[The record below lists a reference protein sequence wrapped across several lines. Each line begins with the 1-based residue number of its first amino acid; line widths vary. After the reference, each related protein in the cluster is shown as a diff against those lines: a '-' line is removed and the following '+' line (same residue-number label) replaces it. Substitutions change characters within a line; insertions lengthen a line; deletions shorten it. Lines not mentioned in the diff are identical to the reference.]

1 MRMRRVALAAAVVVA
16 AGATAA
22 CAPLPFACT
31 TIGYSSTL
39 TVTLADPRDDV
50 ALELC
55 LAEGCTPRPVDEIAS
70 DEPIEICQ
78 TEACI
83 TATPDGSA
91 QGDDGHWALEG
102 GDGLDGWT
110 ITIISGD
117 VVGYRLLAADGT
129 VLAEGEVEPDWVR
142 VGGSEQCGGP
152 AEAEV
157 VLG

>member
-16 AGATAA
+16 AVATAA
-22 CAPLPFACT
+22 CAPLPLACT

-55 LAEGCTPRPVDEIAS
+55 LSDGCTPAPLDQLSS
-70 DEPIEICQ
+70 DEAFAEGRFG
-78 TEACI
+78 EA
-83 TATPDGSA
+83 S
-91 QGDDGHWALEG
+91 
-102 GDGLDGWT
+102 GDGVDGWT
-110 ITIISGD
+110 VVLGGGGD
-117 VVGYRLLAADGT
+117 VVGYRLLDADGT
-129 VLAEGEVEPDWVR
+129 VLAEAEGELEPDWVR

-152 AEAEV
+152 AEAEL